1 MRFCFVGKGV
11 NLKTVECCNLF
22 WLIGA
27 YIEPEWLGVVIVLWA
42 GQFGVQFLE
51 GERFFLSPKCLDQLQ
66 GPHNLMSSGPHN
78 LMSSG
83 YCGSCPRCKR
93 KEV

>member
-1 MRFCFVGKGV
+1 VIQSGSV
-11 NLKTVECCNLF
+11 
-22 WLIGA
+22 
-27 YIEPEWLGVVIVLWA
+27 GVVTMLWA

-66 GPHNLMSSGPHN
+66 GPHNPIF
-78 LMSSG
+78 SG

-93 KEV
+93 TEM